1 MAYAWGMTTVTRP
14 AAATATVGSLFSG
27 IGGLELGAESALRAA
42 GMDPRVLWQ
51 VEREAFCRGVL
62 ARHWPDADRT
72 VTDVCADGA
81 LLLPRVDIIVGG
93 PPCQDISG
101 AGKREGLH
109 GERSGLLFR
118 YLQIVRALRP
128 SLVIAE
134 NVRSGAWR
142 SWLGVASCG
151 LRSAGYRVDA
161 VEIHAADVGAPHQR
175 ARIFVV
181 AYAPGERFDA
191 RDRREREEG
200 RGAVVDLGGEHVG
213 HAECA
218 GREGTERPC
227 TTRIASPSRSAY
239 DAGQPQPDAESLMAR
254 SANGLPAGL
263 DIPRRWPA
271 GRGEEQ
277 QGWEPPRTVGRGQ
290 PQRRARVKA
299 LGNAVVPAVAER
311 AMVWALGLRRQE

>member
-1 MAYAWGMTTVTRP
+1 
-14 AAATATVGSLFSG
+14 
-27 IGGLELGAESALRAA
+27 
-42 GMDPRVLWQ
+42 MDPRVLWQ

-101 AGKREGLH
+101 AGEQEGLH
-109 GERSGLLFR
+109 GARSGLLFR

-128 SLVIAE
+128 PLVIAE

-142 SWLGVASCG
+142 SWLGAASCG
-151 LRSAGYRVDA
+151 LRSAGYRVNA

-181 AYAPGERFDA
+181 
-191 RDRREREEG
+191 
-200 RGAVVDLGGEHVG
+200 G
-213 HAECA
+213 HAERA
-218 GREGTERPC
+218 GLEGAKRPC
-227 TTRIASPSRSAY
+227 APRLAPPSRST
-239 DAGQPQPDAESLMAR
+239 DNAGEPQPVAEPR
-254 SANGLPAGL
+254 VVRGTDGLPVGL
-263 DIPRRWPA
+263 DIPHRWPA
-271 GRGEEQ
+271 GRGEGQ
-277 QGWEPPRTVGRGQ
+277 QGWEPARTVGKGQ

-299 LGNAVVPAVAER
+299 LGNAVVPAVAEQVM
-311 AMVWALGLRRQE
+311 AWALAL